1 MNSVASPA
9 IEETPEYRL
18 EYDNPAYRSQEYDER
33 RWSIQSWFERTAWK
47 TLYGSRYGRAPD
59 EPCPSPHL
67 WEDPLLRQI
76 YLLDIAS
83 FITAERTSMQAV
95 SGMIGLAPDE
105 PTQIHLST
113 QVLDEARHY
122 EVFCRRLADFG
133 ITPEKRQQLERQV
146 TTRAMRNFYD
156 LILEQVD
163 KRDFIGASLAQNITM
178 EGMAYPIYRYEIR
191 YWSRFDPSLS
201 RIIRGAFADEAHH
214 VGFGEAV
221 VRSQLKGLS
230 VEKRNQMVDL
240 LHDMQG
246 LMTEVFEQVIK
257 HYIGLYQ
264 EAANNHMDLIGDLEI
279 FPGQTMATLSEEQQ
293 ARQLLKEIKHEQAA
307 RLKHIGVEYACA

>member
-1 MNSVASPA
+1 MSLGAAPAVAEA
-9 IEETPEYRL
+9 AHRL
-18 EYDNPAYRSQEYDER
+18 DYANPAYASQEVDER

-47 TLYGSRYGRAPD
+47 TLHGTRYGRPAD
-59 EPCPSPHL
+59 EACPSPHL
-67 WEDPLLRQI
+67 WDDPLLRQI

-83 FITAERTSMQAV
+83 FITAERTSMLAV
-95 SGMIGLAPDE
+95 SGMVGLAPDE
-105 PTQIHLST
+105 ATQVHLST
-113 QVLDEARHY
+113 QVMDEARHY

-133 ITPEKRQQLERQV
+133 IKPAQREQLEGQV

-156 LILEQVD
+156 LIHEQVD

-178 EGMAYPIYRYEIR
+178 EGMAYPIYRYEIK

-221 VRSQLKGLS
+221 VRTQLQHLR
-230 VEKRNQMVDL
+230 VAKRNQMVTL

-264 EAANNHMDLIGDLEI
+264 EAANTHMDLIGDLEI

-293 ARQLLKEIKHEQAA
+293 ARQLLKEIKTEQAA
-307 RLKHIGVEYACA
+307 RLNHIGVNFAAE

>member
-1 MNSVASPA
+1 MNAFAEPIA
-9 IEETPEYRL
+9 RRL
-18 EYDNPAYRSQEYDER
+18 DYDNPAFPDVAADEK

-47 TLYGSRYGRAPD
+47 TLHGTRYGRPAD
-59 EPCPSPHL
+59 EACPSEHL

-83 FITAERTSMQAV
+83 FITAERVSMEAV
-95 SGMIGLAPDE
+95 AGMIGFAPDE
-105 PTQIHLST
+105 ATQIHLST

-133 ITPEKRQQLERQV
+133 ITAEQRKRLEKQV
-146 TTRAMRNFYD
+146 TTKAMRSFYD

-163 KRDFIGASLAQNITM
+163 KRDFIAASLAQNITL

-201 RIIRGAFADEAHH
+201 QIIRGAFADEAHH
-214 VGFGEAV
+214 VGFGEAA
-221 VRSQLKGLS
+221 VRSQLAGLDAD
-230 VEKRNQMVDL
+230 RRDRMVRL
-240 LHDMQG
+240 LRDMQG
-246 LMTEVFEQVIK
+246 LMRDVFEQVIK

-279 FPGQTMATLSEEQQ
+279 FPGERMATMSEEAQ
-293 ARQLLKEIKHEQAA
+293 ARRLLDEISAEQAA
-307 RLKHIGVEYACA
+307 RLRRLGVQ

>member
-1 MNSVASPA
+1 MNSTTSPA
-9 IEETPEYRL
+9 LAEPAHRL
-18 EYDNPAYRSQEYDER
+18 HYDNPAFATQEVDER

-47 TLYGSRYGRAPD
+47 TLHGTRYGRPAE
-59 EPCPSPHL
+59 EPCPSAHL
-67 WEDPLLRQI
+67 WGDPLLRQI

-83 FITAERTSMQAV
+83 FITAERTSMLAV
-95 SGMIGLAPDE
+95 AGMVGLAPDE
-105 PTQIHLST
+105 TSQVHLST

-133 ITPEKRQQLERQV
+133 LTPAQREQLEKQV
-146 TTRAMRNFYD
+146 TTKAMRAFYD

-178 EGMAYPIYRYEIR
+178 EGMAYPIYRYEIK

-221 VRSQLKGLS
+221 VRSQLQRLS
-230 VEKRNQMVDL
+230 VDKRNEMVRL
-240 LHDMQG
+240 LHDMQA

-257 HYIGLYQ
+257 HYISLYQ
-264 EAANNHMDLIGDLEI
+264 EAANHHMDLIGDLEI
-279 FPGQTMATLSEEQQ
+279 FPGQTIATLTEEQQ
-293 ARQLLKEIKHEQAA
+293 ARQLLMEIKAEQAT
-307 RLKHIGVEYACA
+307 RLKHIGVSFAEA

>member
-1 MNSVASPA
+1 MNA
-9 IEETPEYRL
+9 IAEPIAHRL
-18 EYDNPAYRSQEYDER
+18 DYDNPAFADAAADEK
-33 RWSIQSWFERTAWK
+33 RWSIQSWFEHTAWK
-47 TLYGSRYGRAPD
+47 TLHGTRYGRPAD
-59 EPCPSPHL
+59 EACPSPHL
-67 WEDPLLRQI
+67 WDDPLLRQI

-83 FITAERTSMQAV
+83 FITAERVSMEAV
-95 SGMIGLAPDE
+95 AGMIGFAPDE
-105 PTQIHLST
+105 ATQIHLST

-133 ITPEKRQQLERQV
+133 LTPEQRKRLEKQV
-146 TTRAMRNFYD
+146 TTKAMLAFYD

-163 KRDFIGASLAQNITM
+163 KRDFIAASLAQNITL

-221 VRSQLKGLS
+221 VRNQLSRLDPGRRDRML
-230 VEKRNQMVDL
+230 RL

-246 LMTEVFEQVIK
+246 LMKEVFEQVIK

-279 FPGQTMATLSEEQQ
+279 FPGQPMATMSEEAQ
-293 ARQLLKEIKHEQAA
+293 ARQLLHEISTEQAA
-307 RLKHIGVEYACA
+307 RLRHLGVQ

>member
-1 MNSVASPA
+1 MISTASALIPD
-9 IEETPEYRL
+9 EEHHL
-18 EYDNPAYRSQEYDER
+18 AYDNPAFDCEDFDQK

-47 TLYGSRYGRAPD
+47 TLNGTRYGRAAD
-59 EPCPSPHL
+59 DDRPSRHL

-83 FITAERTSMQAV
+83 FITAERTSLQAV
-95 SGMIGLAPDE
+95 SGMIGCAPDE

-133 ITPEKRQQLERQV
+133 ITPAQREQLERQV
-146 TTRAMRNFYD
+146 VTKAMRGFYD

-178 EGMAYPIYRYEIR
+178 EGMAYPIYRYEIK
-191 YWSRFDPSLS
+191 YWSRFDPALS

-230 VEKRNQMVDL
+230 VDKRNEMVRL
-240 LHDMQG
+240 LHDMQR
-246 LMTEVFEQVIK
+246 LMTEVFEQVIT

-279 FPGQTMATLSEEQQ
+279 FPGQTMAGLSEEDQ
-293 ARQLLKEIKHEQAA
+293 ARTLLKEIKAEQDA
-307 RLKHIGVEYACA
+307 RLRHIGVLCAGA

>member
-1 MNSVASPA
+1 MMSAATVLVPGD
-9 IEETPEYRL
+9 EPQL
-18 EYDNPAYRSQEYDER
+18 EYDNPAFDCQDFDQQ

-47 TLYGSRYGRAPD
+47 TLNGTRYGRAQGED
-59 EPCPSPHL
+59 RPSRHL

-83 FITAERTSMQAV
+83 FITAERTSLQAV
-95 SGMIGLAPDE
+95 SGMVGCAPDE

-133 ITPEKRQQLERQV
+133 ITPAKREQLERQV
-146 TTRAMRNFYD
+146 VTPAMRGFYD

-178 EGMAYPIYRYEIR
+178 EGMAYPIYRYEIK
-191 YWSRFDPSLS
+191 YWSRFDPALS

-230 VEKRNQMVDL
+230 VDKRNEMVRL
-240 LHDMQG
+240 LHDMQR
-246 LMTEVFEQVIK
+246 LMTEVFEGVIK

-279 FPGQTMATLSEEQQ
+279 FPGQTMATMTEEDQ
-293 ARQLLKEIKHEQAA
+293 ARTLLKEIRAEQDA
-307 RLKHIGVEYACA
+307 RLRHIGVLCADA

>member
-1 MNSVASPA
+1 MNA
-9 IEETPEYRL
+9 IAEPITHRL
-18 EYDNPAYRSQEYDER
+18 DYDNPAFADADCDEK

-47 TLYGSRYGRAPD
+47 TLHGTRYGRPAD
-59 EPCPSPHL
+59 EACPSPHL

-83 FITAERTSMQAV
+83 FITAERVSMEAV
-95 SGMIGLAPDE
+95 AGMIGFAPDE
-105 PTQIHLST
+105 ATQIHLST

-133 ITPEKRQQLERQV
+133 LTPEQRKRLEKQV
-146 TTRAMRNFYD
+146 TTKAMRSFYD

-163 KRDFIGASLAQNITM
+163 KRDFIAASLAQNITL

-214 VGFGEAV
+214 VGFGEAAV
-221 VRSQLKGLS
+221 
-230 VEKRNQMVDL
+230 RNQLSRLDPGRRDRMLRL

-246 LMTEVFEQVIK
+246 LMKDVFEQVIK

-279 FPGQTMATLSEEQQ
+279 FPGQTMATMSEEAQ
-293 ARQLLKEIKHEQAA
+293 ARQLLQEISSEQAA
-307 RLKHIGVEYACA
+307 RLRRLGVQ

>member
-1 MNSVASPA
+1 MTHEPSPTSA
-9 IEETPEYRL
+9 APTYRL
-18 EYDNPAYRSQEYDER
+18 DYDNPTFAAPDYDER
-33 RWSIQSWFERTAWK
+33 RWSVQSWFERTAWR
-47 TLYGSRYGRAPD
+47 TLRDTRYGRPAD
-59 EPCPSPHL
+59 EPCPNPNL

-83 FITAERTSMQAV
+83 FITAERTSMHAV
-95 SGMIGLAPDE
+95 AGMIGLAPDE
-105 PTQIHLST
+105 TTQIHLST

-133 ITPEKRQQLERQV
+133 ITPAKRAQLEQQV
-146 TTRAMRNFYD
+146 TTRAMRAFYD
-156 LILEQVD
+156 LIHEQVD

-201 RIIRGAFADEAHH
+201 QIIRGAFADEAHH

-221 VRSQLKGLS
+221 VRSQLKQLS
-230 VEKRNQMVDL
+230 VDKRSEMVRL
-240 LHDMQG
+240 LHDMQT

-279 FPGQTMATLSEEQQ
+279 FPGQTMANMSEEQQ
-293 ARQLLKEIKHEQAA
+293 ARQLLKEIKAEQAA
-307 RLKHIGVEYACA
+307 RLAHIGVQFDHP

>member
-1 MNSVASPA
+1 MTLEPSPA
-9 IEETPEYRL
+9 APAHQL
-18 EYDNPAYRSQEYDER
+18 SYDNPAFASPGYDER
-33 RWSIQSWFERTAWK
+33 RWSVQSWFERTAWK
-47 TLYGSRYGRAPD
+47 TLHGTRYGRPVD

-83 FITAERTSMQAV
+83 FITAERTSMEAV
-95 SGMIGLAPDE
+95 AGMIACAPDA

-133 ITPEKRQQLERQV
+133 LTPEKRRQLEQQV
-146 TTRAMRNFYD
+146 TTRAMRAFYD
-156 LILEQVD
+156 MIYEQVD

-221 VRSQLKGLS
+221 VRDQLKQLS
-230 VEKRNQMVDL
+230 VDKRNYMVRL
-240 LHDMQG
+240 LRDMQT

-264 EAANNHMDLIGDLEI
+264 EAANNHLDLIGDLEI
-279 FPGQTMATLSEEQQ
+279 FPGRTMATMSEEEQ
-293 ARQLLKEIKHEQAA
+293 ARQLLKEIKAEQAA
-307 RLKHIGVEYACA
+307 RLAHIGVQFDA